1 MPGDVVALPGLQG
14 LLDIAVRKMQNGN
27 QVAVFSVCSLSLWE
41 RVGVRASNGISFWG
55 NVPFTRPSASAFP
68 QPFVRPEMPGGGFAL
83 PGLQGLRAAL
93 IILKRPGDFLPDL
106 RSLNL
111 SCGLKCRVAA
121 LPYPAYKGHEHVGR
135 VSVRATRLFY

>member
-1 MPGDVVALPGLQG
+1 
-14 LLDIAVRKMQNGN
+14 
-27 QVAVFSVCSLSLWE
+27 
-41 RVGVRASNGISFWG
+41 
-55 NVPFTRPSASAFP
+55 
-68 QPFVRPEMPGGGFAL
+68 MPGGGFAL